1 MKIYFAI
8 LEVQFYHER
17 ELQLNSHVN
26 CRTQMDVWI
35 FTLVSSS
42 VHLSKIVT
50 APSLCPLLSP
60 QWMAKHR
67 YNTEQAALLFQPRES
82 SAPCSENSTKALA
95 LALGGTDGATP
106 SRRSAQT
113 PALLL
118 LLCVTTQ
125 PPYLTLDFLD
135 FWMFKNWTSL
145 QRLRYSKMLP

>member
-17 ELQLNSHVN
+17 GLQLNSHVN

-35 FTLVSSS
+35 FTPVSSS

-50 APSLCPLLSP
+50 APSLCPRLSP

-95 LALGGTDGATP
+95 RLGGTGGATP